1 MEQPGECG
9 HQRPLQP
16 LRWDIPDAECTATPG
31 PQAGGPARGGRAGGQ
46 WLRGRVTG
54 PPPAPWPSSAARWGR
69 KSSPPTG
76 AAAHPHSAATV
87 QEEQGVGVASSEG
100 QPGPRAGISLG
111 QQAG

>member
-1 MEQPGECG
+1 MATNG
-9 HQRPLQP
+9 HCSHFVETFPTQNVLPPPVPRQEALP
-16 LRWDIPDAECTATPG
+16 RE
-31 PQAGGPARGGRAGGQ
+31 AGLVGSGSEAGGQ
-46 WLRGRVTG
+46 D
-54 PPPAPWPSSAARWGR
+54 PPSLWPSSTARWGR